1 MAHGKKDTTK
11 KILIFLCVA
20 AALCIAYFAV
30 PKAIAIFLPFIL
42 AYVLSLAISPLV
54 NLLNKKLKKGQKT
67 VVFLTF
73 FIYNKKQIE
82 TKRKKQGGS

>member
-1 MAHGKKDTTK
+1 MKISK
-11 KILIFLCVA
+11 KII
-20 AALCIAYFAV
+20 I
-30 PKAIAIFLPFIL
+30 K
-42 AYVLSLAISPLV
+42 S
-54 NLLNKKLKKGQKT
+54 QKT

>member
-1 MAHGKKDTTK
+1 MK
-11 KILIFLCVA
+11 KIIT
-20 AALCIAYFAV
+20 
-30 PKAIAIFLPFIL
+30 AIGNEI
-42 AYVLSLAISPLV
+42 
-54 NLLNKKLKKGQKT
+54 LNKKLKKGQKT

>member
-1 MAHGKKDTTK
+1 MPEELPMPKKSLK
-11 KILIFLCVA
+11 QLEKENRKMLKNNKYIFQVSRVVTNYL
-20 AALCIAYFAV
+20 
-30 PKAIAIFLPFIL
+30 
-42 AYVLSLAISPLV
+42 
-54 NLLNKKLKKGQKT
+54 KKLKKGQKT